1 VPITRREFCQ
11 TTALVTLGAA
21 VAGTIPLSLASAA
34 EPQGTVN
41 EAELMQPGPLP
52 DRLLGNPNAPVT
64 IVEYASSTCPHCA
77 HFQEQTFPAL
87 KKKYIDTGK
96 VKYVFR
102 EFPLGSGDS
111 LALAVAAFALAR
123 CAGELDSNKYYAM
136 IDTIFAQQDRWAVER
151 PIPPLLAMAKQAGF
165 TEKSFEACIDNTKL
179 QRDMLASRD
188 RAYEKFGVNS
198 TPTFF
203 INGKRYVG
211 ALPIGDFDKAIE
223 AALGD
228 QNKKG

>member
-11 TTALVTLGAA
+11 HTALVTLGVAA
-21 VAGTIPLSLASAA
+21 AGALPFSFAAAA
-34 EPQGTVN
+34 EPPPTVN
-41 EAELMQPGPLP
+41 EADLLKPGALP
-52 DRLLGNPNAPVT
+52 DRVLGNPNAPVT

-77 HFQEQTFPAL
+77 HFAETTFPEI

-96 VKYVFR
+96 VKFIFR
-102 EFPLGSGDS
+102 EFPLGTGDA

-136 IDTIFAQQDRWAVER
+136 IDTLFAQQDRWAVEH
-151 PIPPLLAMAKQAGF
+151 PIPPLLAIAKQAGF

-179 QRDMLASRD
+179 QKDILASRD
-188 RAYEKFGVNS
+188 RGYEKFGVNS

-203 INGKRYVG
+203 IGGKRYVG
-211 ALPIGDFDKAIE
+211 ALPIADFDKAIAE
-223 AALGD
+223 ATG
-228 QNKKG
+228 QKKG